1 MHTISSLY
9 AHVPFPILI
18 VVLAVGGILHFH
30 KKYRDRQQRAKDDA
44 YRNRVVSNGKK
55 IAIPYDKIK
64 ITSHIDSKSV
74 PASQSMRK
82 QAHNYLYDRA
92 NAEKYVVTETTWL
105 ECSHNGKKFK
115 SSGFS
120 IDRKVLEIKL
130 YMQKE
135 VYIYYDNAT
144 GDYFFDLDF
153 LETE

>member
-9 AHVPFPILI
+9 AHVPFPLLI
-18 VVLAVGGILHFH
+18 VILAVGGILHLH

-44 YRNRVVSNGKK
+44 YRNRVVSSGKK
-55 IAIPYDKIK
+55 IAIP
-64 ITSHIDSKSV
+64 TSYINSRSV
-74 PASQSMRK
+74 PASKSMRK

-92 NAEKYVVTETTWL
+92 NVEKYVVTETTWL
-105 ECSHNGKKFK
+105 ECSHKGKKFK
-115 SSGFS
+115 SNGFS

-153 LETE
+153 LEEA

>member
-1 MHTISSLY
+1 MLIMLPLY
-9 AHVPFPILI
+9 PHLPLPIFILI
-18 VVLAVGGILHFH
+18 LAVGGILHLH
-30 KKYRDRQQRAKDDA
+30 KKYRERQQRAAVDA
-44 YRNRVVSNGKK
+44 YQDRVASGGEK

-74 PASQSMRK
+74 PASRSMRK
-82 QAHNYLYDRA
+82 QAHNYLYDCA

-115 SSGFS
+115 SSGFTL
-120 IDRKVLEIKL
+120 DRNVLEIKL

-144 GDYFFDLDF
+144 GDYFFDLNF
-153 LETE
+153 LEKQ

>member
-1 MHTISSLY
+1 M
-9 AHVPFPILI
+9 
-18 VVLAVGGILHFH
+18 H

-44 YRNRVVSNGKK
+44 YRNRVVSSGKK
-55 IAIPYDKIK
+55 IAIPSDRLK
-64 ITSHIDSKSV
+64 ITSYINSRSV
-74 PASQSMRK
+74 PASKSMRK

-105 ECSHNGKKFK
+105 ECSHKGKKFK
-115 SSGFS
+115 SNGFS

-130 YMQKE
+130 YMQNE

-153 LETE
+153 LETK